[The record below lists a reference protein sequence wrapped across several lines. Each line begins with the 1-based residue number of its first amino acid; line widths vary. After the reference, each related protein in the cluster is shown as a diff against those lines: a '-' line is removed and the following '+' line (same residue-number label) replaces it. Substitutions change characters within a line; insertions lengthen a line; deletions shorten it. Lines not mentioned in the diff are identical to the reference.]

1 MWQVVSRCGGQSL
14 LHIAWHALP
23 VYIVATLLIRAIKFI
38 LCRELVMTANRTV
51 QERNAI
57 CRIVDSAESLTRKYV
72 SQLKTVHFP
81 SQDDNI
87 ATVATL

>member
-1 MWQVVSRCGGQSL
+1 
-14 LHIAWHALP
+14 
-23 VYIVATLLIRAIKFI
+23 
-38 LCRELVMTANRTV
+38 MTANRTV

-57 CRIVDSAESLTRKYV
+57 CRIVDSAESLTCKYV